1 MTEQEKA
8 FWELWDKLEPLMQ
21 KFDTKPTLREMF
33 DYGYSAAEERIIKLL
48 EEHGVLQPAR
58 WEQDAELIARIQGR
72 EQVNNKQGENK

>member
-48 EEHGVLQPAR
+48 EPLF
-58 WEQDAELIARIQGR
+58 DKAENAETRRLLTMGIALI
-72 EQVNNKQGENK
+72 KGENQ